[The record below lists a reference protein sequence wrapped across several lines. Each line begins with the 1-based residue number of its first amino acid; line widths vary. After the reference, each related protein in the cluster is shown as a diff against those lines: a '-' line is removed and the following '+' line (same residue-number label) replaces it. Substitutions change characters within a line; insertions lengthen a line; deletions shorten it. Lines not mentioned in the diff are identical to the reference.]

1 MKKIKILIL
10 LTILISCGGNPD
22 NNKNKFEYKKI
33 EKKDDFLD
41 KKSKETVIILNS
53 NDLMKFDKN
62 VNSYIYCA
70 GGYRS
75 VIACSLIKKNG
86 LKKLVNVKTG
96 FSGIKNLI

>member
-1 MKKIKILIL
+1 
-10 LTILISCGGNPD
+10 
-22 NNKNKFEYKKI
+22 
-33 EKKDDFLD
+33 
-41 KKSKETVIILNS
+41 
-53 NDLMKFDKN
+53 MKFDKN

>member
-1 MKKIKILIL
+1 MREKPELSKGKFQSSINVPLSKI
-10 LTILISCGGNPD
+10 
-22 NNKNKFEYKKI
+22 
-33 EKKDDFLD
+33 DD
-41 KKSKETVIILNS
+41 K
-53 NDLMKFDKN
+53 MKFDKN